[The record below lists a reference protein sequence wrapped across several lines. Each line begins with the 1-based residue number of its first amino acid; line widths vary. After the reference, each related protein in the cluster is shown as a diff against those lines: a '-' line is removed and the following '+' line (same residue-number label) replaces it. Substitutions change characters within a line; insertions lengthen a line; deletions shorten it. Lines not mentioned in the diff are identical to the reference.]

1 MRRDPKRLSY
11 RRLELEKKNP
21 PGLPKHVK
29 QLIFMTMLLFA
40 VIIGILYL
48 RHKAAG

>member
-11 RRLELEKKNP
+11 RRLEMEKKNP

-29 QLIFMTMLLFA
+29 QLIFMSLLLLV
-40 VIIGILYL
+40 VIVSIVIL